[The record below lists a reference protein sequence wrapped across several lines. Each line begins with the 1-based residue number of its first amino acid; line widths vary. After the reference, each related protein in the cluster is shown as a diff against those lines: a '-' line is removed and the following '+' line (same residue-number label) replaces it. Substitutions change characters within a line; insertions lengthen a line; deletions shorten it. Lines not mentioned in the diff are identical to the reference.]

1 MVGKSL
7 TILVSVEAP
16 RALEELTRR
25 AAALCGVSVG
35 QLARHL
41 GVELPDD
48 PRRAKGA
55 TGELVEAA
63 LGASAGNLDLPDFPE
78 LGVEL
83 KTIPLDA
90 EGRVRE
96 STHVC
101 SIDLA
106 STVDAEWENS
116 RVWRKLRRVL
126 WVPVESA
133 AAGKPLSARRLG
145 RALLWEPTSAQVA
158 TLEADWTLLVGRI
171 AVGGVEQ
178 LDARMGEAL
187 QVRPKAANA
196 AVQTDAPGA
205 DGASIRTG
213 PRGFYLRA
221 RFTERVLWELTGS

>member
-7 TILVSVEAP
+7 TILASAPPPVS
-16 RALEELTRR
+16 RQELLRR
-25 AAALCGVSVG
+25 AAALRGASVG
-35 QLARHL
+35 QLARRL
-41 GVELPDD
+41 GVELPDE

-63 LGASAGNLDLPDFPE
+63 LGASAGNLDLPDFPQ

-106 STVDAEWENS
+106 STVDAEWESS
-116 RVWRKLRRVL
+116 RVWRKLKCVL
-126 WVPVESA
+126 WLPVESTA
-133 AAGKPLSARRLG
+133 GGKPLAARRLG
-145 RALLWEPTSAQVA
+145 RALLWEPTPAQAA
-158 TLEADWTLLVGRI
+158 TLEADWTQLVGRI

-196 AVQTDAPGA
+196 AAQTDAPGV
-205 DGASIRTG
+205 DGARIRTG

-221 RFTERVLWELTGS
+221 RFTERVLWELTG